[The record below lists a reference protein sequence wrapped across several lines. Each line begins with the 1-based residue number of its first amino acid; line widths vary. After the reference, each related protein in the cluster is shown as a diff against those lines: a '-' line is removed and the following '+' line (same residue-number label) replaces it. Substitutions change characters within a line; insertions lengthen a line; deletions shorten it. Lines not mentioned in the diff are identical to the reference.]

1 MRLRYADRRD
11 AMFYYEYPKFEKKH
25 LLTTEMLEQLRDH
38 PRYYSELLF
47 YGYGNGIVNGCG
59 LSWEENRL
67 TVDKGILYWN
77 GNLYFMKEPYTLDC
91 FPEDQL
97 RYLKVNFLEE
107 EKKPGKICGGTSI
120 YLSKEPVDSSCE
132 MELCRFR
139 LQVGAR
145 LRNSYQDFCDYST
158 DYDTINII
166 CAPFSDNNG
175 STISPKILLQFANEM
190 METQMTDPY
199 EISFVMNI
207 LANHGKIGSAVID
220 QFLSI
225 ALVKKVEV
233 ANNQDLYQG
242 LLNTLRMKTTR
253 KGNRSRDNQGK
264 KSIMLL

>member
-1 MRLRYADRRD
+1 
-11 AMFYYEYPKFEKKH
+11 MFYYEYPKFEKKH

-158 DYDTINII
+158 EYDTINRIHTL
-166 CAPFSDNNG
+166 FSDNGG
-175 STISPKILLQFANEM
+175 STISPGILIQFAHEM
-190 METQMTDPY
+190 LEKDLSDTYDV
-199 EISFVMNI
+199 SFCMNV
-207 LANHGKIGSAVID
+207 LANDGKIASKCIKTYLKRQCDSDVRKEDSNEKIY
-220 QFLSI
+220 
-225 ALVKKVEV
+225 E
-233 ANNQDLYQG
+233 G
-242 LLNTLRMKTTR
+242 LLNTLKSRSGTGNYQ
-253 KGNRSRDNQGK
+253 KGNDQRK
-264 KSIMLL
+264 KGIVLL